1 MRVLVLGDGK
11 LATEIIN
18 QSGWDYLSR
27 KKDGIDIKNFNDWSN
42 DMLPYDVIINCI
54 ANTNT
59 YSDDEE
65 SMMYTNYLFPILLIN
80 FCEQTDKK
88 LIHISTDYVYAN
100 SIENASETDV
110 PSPDLNWYSVTKL
123 LADTYI
129 KSFSKNYLICR
140 LSHKPYPFPY
150 DSAWYDVKTN
160 ADYTPIISELV
171 IKLIEGGASGLYN
184 VGTEPKT
191 IYDLA
196 LRTKQVTKTIS
207 PDHIPKN
214 VTMDLTKLK
223 NFLHAF

>member
-1 MRVLVLGDGK
+1 
-11 LATEIIN
+11 
-18 QSGWDYLSR
+18 LSR
-27 KKDGIDIKNFNDWSN
+27 KKDGIDIKNFNDWSH

-88 LIHISTDYVYAN
+88 LIHISTEYVYAN

-140 LSHKPYPFPY
+140 LSHKPYPCPY
-150 DSAWYDVKTN
+150 EEAWGDVLTN

>member
-1 MRVLVLGDGK
+1 MKILILGDGR
-11 LATEIIN
+11 LGREIAN
-18 QSGWDYLSR
+18 QTGWDLLSR
-27 KKDGIDIKNFNDWSN
+27 KKDGIDTETFDDWCSKIQG
-42 DMLPYDVIINCI
+42 YDVILNCI

-59 YSDDEE
+59 YSND
-65 SMMYTNYLFPILLIN
+65 YHAIIKTNYGFVTNLVK
-80 FCEQTDKK
+80 FCGEMGIK
-88 LIHISTDYVYAN
+88 LAHISTDYVYVN
-100 SIENASETDV
+100 SVENASETSIPV
-110 PSPDLNWYSVTKL
+110 PDRSWYSLSKL
-123 LADTYI
+123 LADEHI
-129 KSFSKNYLICR
+129 VLFCPNYLICR

-150 DSAWYDVKTN
+150 EEAWGDVLTN